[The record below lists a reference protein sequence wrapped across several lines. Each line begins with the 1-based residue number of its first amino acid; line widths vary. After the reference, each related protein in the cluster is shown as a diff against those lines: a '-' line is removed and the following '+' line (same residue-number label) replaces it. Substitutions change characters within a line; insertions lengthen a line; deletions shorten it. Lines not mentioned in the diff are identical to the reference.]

1 MEGWKDG
8 RMEGWKDKCS
18 PIGHR
23 GPRRRGESVSDGIA
37 RRWFCRGSAMIRRC
51 HGALGIKGNM
61 LLFPISKGRH
71 AGATSEMPAH

>member
-8 RMEGWKDKCS
+8 RMEVL
-18 PIGHR
+18 PHR
-23 GPRRRGESVSDGIA
+23 PSGSRRRGESLSDSIA
-37 RRWFCRGSAMIRRC
+37 RRWFCLGSAMIRRC

-61 LLFPISKGRH
+61 LLFPISKGRQ